1 MTEQKTGIWHNGQWD
16 TNWITINGE
25 IKTED
30 LSLVGI
36 QRNGM
41 ECFLEDLLL
50 LADKAESLESE
61 VSRYKAA
68 LEQIQTCIKNGSLP
82 TQFMDLIIINGIAT
96 QALEK
101 EEKKNSNGN
110 YL

>member
-1 MTEQKTGIWHNGQWD
+1 MTEQKTIWHNGQWD
-16 TNWITINGE
+16 TNWVTINGE

-41 ECFLEDLLL
+41 ECFLEDLLS
-50 LADKAESLESE
+50 LADKAEKLESE

-68 LEQIQTCIKNGSLP
+68 LDTAKGALVGISMPEIQTEMFDSARFAQIALE
-82 TQFMDLIIINGIAT
+82 LIT

-101 EEKKNSNGN
+101 EEK
-110 YL
+110 

>member
-41 ECFLEDLLL
+41 ECFLEDLLS

-61 VSRYKAA
+61 LSRYKAA
-68 LEQIQTCIKNGSLP
+68 LDFAIADIENALS
-82 TQFMDLIIINGIAT
+82 QFDNNYPECAYRAICDTKSKIT

-101 EEKKNSNGN
+101 EEK
-110 YL
+110 

>member
-1 MTEQKTGIWHNGQWD
+1 MTEHKTLWHNGQWD
-16 TNWITINGE
+16 TNWVTINGE

-41 ECFLEDLLL
+41 ECFLEDLLS

-61 VSRYKAA
+61 VSRYKVA
-68 LEQIQTCIKNGSLP
+68 LISIKE
-82 TQFMDLIIINGIAT
+82 IIFGNDELNEGIEKIISILT

-101 EEKKNSNGN
+101 EEK
-110 YL
+110 